1 MLAENNTAIRKF
13 LTNRNILTEELQNA
27 AILKDL
33 VQSVSGNNKLDEN
46 YKEIVA
52 LLADK
57 VLESLKD
64 DPIIEVKVPARL
76 IDEIRKE
83 LKKSDTVIYETPKG
97 IKKELRKGCI

>member
-1 MLAENNTAIRKF
+1 MNLSECDAFVAENNSKMRKF

-33 VQSVSGNNKLDEN
+33 VHTVSGNHKLNEN

-52 LLADK
+52 ILATK

-64 DPIIEVKVPARL
+64 DPTIEIKVPAHL
-76 IDEIRKE
+76 IDEITAGIKKE
-83 LKKSDTVIYETPKG
+83 LKKSNAYI
-97 IKKELRKGCI
+97 